1 MKIGVISADPA
12 HENRVALTP
21 DAVKK
26 LRKLGFEVVIQ
37 SGAGQAAYYT
47 DNSYQAAGASIAES
61 SADVIAAARIITTV
75 NDLPT
80 SITKS
85 LASSQIVIGML
96 DPYRNTQLDIYAAQ
110 GVSAFAME
118 LLPRTLSRAQNMDV
132 LSSQANLAGYKAVL
146 LAANEYARPFPMF
159 MTSAGTVKP
168 AKVVILGVGVA
179 GLQAIATA
187 KRLGAVVE
195 ASDLRPDAKEQVESL
210 GGKWLDVPMSADEA
224 QKAKAT
230 GGYAWTPSAQYI
242 KDQAAV
248 VDKALSAADI
258 VITTAQIP
266 GRQAPRLV
274 HQATLAKMKA
284 GSVLIDMAAAT
295 GGNVEGSV
303 ANETITT
310 ANGVRIVGAGNIPS
324 MLAAQASD
332 FYANNLVNFITT
344 LIAPQV
350 TTEATDN
357 NSGNSDN
364 TAPNKLALHLN
375 MEDEIQGALAITHE
389 GQIRLAK
396 R

>member
-1 MKIGVISADPA
+1 MKIGVISAESA
-12 HENRVALTP
+12 SESRVALTP

-37 SGAGQAAYYT
+37 SGAGQASYYA
-47 DNSYQAAGASIAES
+47 DELYQAAGAGIANSSI
-61 SADVIAAARIITTV
+61 DVVTQSQIITTV

-80 SITKS
+80 STTAS
-85 LASSQIVIGML
+85 LTSGQIVIGML
-96 DPYRNTQLDIYAAQ
+96 DPYRNTQLDTYAAK
-110 GVSAFAME
+110 GATAFAME

-146 LAANEYARPFPMF
+146 LAANEYSRPFPMF

-195 ASDLRPDAKEQVESL
+195 ASDLRPTAREQVESL
-210 GGKWLDVPMSADEA
+210 GGKWLDVPMSAEEA
-224 QKAKAT
+224 ETAKST
-230 GGYAWTPSAQYI
+230 GGYAWTPSEQYI
-242 KDQAAV
+242 KDQAAI
-248 VDKALSAADI
+248 VDKALSNADI

-274 HQATLAKMKA
+274 HQSTIAKMKA
-284 GSVLIDMAAAT
+284 GSVLIDMAAGT

-303 ANETITT
+303 PDETITT
-310 ANGVRIVGAGNIPS
+310 SNGVRIVGAANIPS
-324 MLAAQASD
+324 QLAAQSSD
-332 FYANNLVNFITT
+332 LYANNLVNFITT
-344 LIAPQV
+344 LIAPA
-350 TTEATDN
+350 ATD
-357 NSGNSDN
+357 DATAN
-364 TAPNKLALHLN
+364 TMALNLD
-375 MEDEIQGALAITHE
+375 MEDEIQGALAVTHE
-389 GQIRLAK
+389 NQVRLAK

>member
-1 MKIGVISADPA
+1 MKIGVISADIA
-12 HENRVALTP
+12 SESRVALTP

-37 SGAGQAAYYT
+37 SGAGQAAYYA
-47 DNSYQAAGASIAES
+47 DEMYQAAGADIAS
-61 SADVIAAARIITTV
+61 SSTEVVTQSQIITTV
-75 NDLPT
+75 NDLPAAVT
-80 SITKS
+80 EQLT
-85 LASSQIVIGML
+85 AGQIVVGML
-96 DPYRNTQLDIYAAQ
+96 DPYRNTQLDTYAAK
-110 GVSAFAME
+110 GATAFAME

-146 LAANEYARPFPMF
+146 LAANEYSRPFPMF

-195 ASDLRPDAKEQVESL
+195 ASDLRPAAKEQVESL
-210 GGKWLDVPMSADEA
+210 GGKWLDVPMSEEET

-230 GGYAWTPSAQYI
+230 GGYAWTPSEQYI

-248 VDKALSAADI
+248 VDKALSNADI

-274 HQATLAKMKA
+274 HGATLAKMKA
-284 GSVLIDMAAAT
+284 GSVLIDMAAGT

-303 ANETITT
+303 PDDTITT
-310 ANGVRIVGAGNIPS
+310 ANGVRIVGAANIPS
-324 MLAAQASD
+324 MLAAQSSD
-332 FYANNLVNFITT
+332 LYANNLVNFITT
-344 LIAPQV
+344 LIAPA
-350 TTEATDN
+350 ATDDA
-357 NSGNSDN
+357 SA
-364 TAPNKLALHLN
+364 TKLALNLD
-375 MEDEIQGALAITHE
+375 MEDEIQGALAVTHDS
-389 GQIRLAK
+389 QVRLAK

>member
-1 MKIGVISADPA
+1 MKIGVISADSA
-12 HENRVALTP
+12 SESRVALTP

-37 SGAGQAAYYT
+37 SGAGQASYYA
-47 DNSYQAAGASIAES
+47 DALYQAAGADIANSSI
-61 SADVIAAARIITTV
+61 DVVNQSQIITTV

-80 SITKS
+80 STTAALTS
-85 LASSQIVIGML
+85 GQIIIGML
-96 DPYRNTQLDIYAAQ
+96 DPYRNTQLDTYAAK
-110 GVSAFAME
+110 GATAFALE

-146 LAANEYARPFPMF
+146 LAANEYSRPFPMF

-195 ASDLRPDAKEQVESL
+195 ASDLRPTAREQVESL
-210 GGKWLDVPMSADEA
+210 GGKWLDVPMSAEEA
-224 QKAKAT
+224 ETAKST
-230 GGYAWTPSAQYI
+230 GGYAWTPSEQYI

-248 VDKALSAADI
+248 VDKALSNADI

-266 GRQAPRLV
+266 GRNAPRLV
-274 HQATLAKMKA
+274 HQSTIAKMKA
-284 GSVLIDMAAAT
+284 GSVLIDMAAGT

-303 ANETITT
+303 PDETITT
-310 ANGVRIVGAGNIPS
+310 ANGVRIVGAANIPS
-324 MLAAQASD
+324 QLAAQSSD
-332 FYANNLVNFITT
+332 LYANNLVNFITT
-344 LIAPQV
+344 LIAPA
-350 TTEATDN
+350 ATDDA
-357 NSGNSDN
+357 SAK
-364 TAPNKLALHLN
+364 TLALN
-375 MEDEIQGALAITHE
+375 VDMNDEIQGALAVTHDN
-389 GQIRLAK
+389 QVRLAK

>member
-1 MKIGVISADPA
+1 MKIGVISANI
-12 HENRVALTP
+12 ESESRVALTP

-37 SGAGQAAYYT
+37 SGAGQAAYYA
-47 DNSYQAAGASIAES
+47 DELYRAAGADIANS
-61 SADVIAAARIITTV
+61 SSEVIKQSRMITTV
-75 NDLPT
+75 DDLPAEAT
-80 SITKS
+80 DS
-85 LASSQIVIGML
+85 LSSGQIVIGML
-96 DPYRNTQLDIYAAQ
+96 DPYRNTQLDTYAAK
-110 GVSAFAME
+110 GATAFAME

-146 LAANEYARPFPMF
+146 LAANEYSRPFPMF

-195 ASDLRPDAKEQVESL
+195 ASDLRPAAKEQVESL
-210 GGKWLDVPMSADEA
+210 GGKWLDVPMSEEEA

-230 GGYAWTPSAQYI
+230 GGYAWTPSEQYI

-248 VDKALSAADI
+248 VDKALSNADI

-274 HQATLAKMKA
+274 HGATLAKMKA
-284 GSVLIDMAAAT
+284 GSVLIDMAAGT

-303 ANETITT
+303 PNDTITT
-310 ANGVRIVGAGNIPS
+310 DNGVRIVGAANIPS
-324 MLAAQASD
+324 MLAAQSSD
-332 FYANNLVNFITT
+332 LYANNLVNFITT
-344 LIAPQV
+344 LIAP
-350 TTEATDN
+350 AGDDASLN
-357 NSGNSDN
+357 
-364 TAPNKLALHLN
+364 LALHLD
-375 MEDEIQGALAITHE
+375 MEDEIQGALAVTHDS
-389 GQIRLAK
+389 QVRLAK

>member
-1 MKIGVISADPA
+1 MKIGVISADTA
-12 HENRVALTP
+12 SESRVALTP

-37 SGAGQAAYYT
+37 SGAGQAAYYA
-47 DNSYQAAGASIAES
+47 DELYQAAGADIANS
-61 SADVIAAARIITTV
+61 STEVITQSRIITTV
-75 NDLPT
+75 NDLPSET
-80 SITKS
+80 TAN
-85 LASSQIVIGML
+85 LSSGQVVVGML
-96 DPYRNTQLDIYAAQ
+96 DPYRNTQLDTYAAK
-110 GVSAFAME
+110 GATAFAME

-146 LAANEYARPFPMF
+146 LAANEYSRPFPMF

-195 ASDLRPDAKEQVESL
+195 ASDLRPAAKEQVESL
-210 GGKWLDVPMSADEA
+210 GGKWLDVPMSEDEA

-230 GGYAWTPSAQYI
+230 GGYAWTPSEQYI

-248 VDKALSAADI
+248 VDKALSNADI

-266 GRQAPRLV
+266 GRNAPRLV
-274 HQATLAKMKA
+274 HEATLTKMKA
-284 GSVLIDMAAAT
+284 GSVLIDMAAGT

-303 ANETITT
+303 PNDTITT
-310 ANGVRIVGAGNIPS
+310 ENGVRIVGAANIPS
-324 MLAAQASD
+324 MLAAQSSD
-332 FYANNLVNFITT
+332 LYANNLVNFITT
-344 LIAPQV
+344 L
-350 TTEATDN
+350 
-357 NSGNSDN
+357 
-364 TAPNKLALHLN
+364 TAPAGDEAAANDLSLN
-375 MEDEIQGALAITHE
+375 LDMEDEIQGALAVTHD
-389 GQIRLAK
+389 GQVRLAK

>member
-1 MKIGVISADPA
+1 MKIGVISADVA
-12 HENRVALTP
+12 SESRVALTP

-26 LRKLGFEVVIQ
+26 LRKLGFDVVIQ
-37 SGAGQAAYYT
+37 SGAGQAAYYA
-47 DNSYQAAGASIAES
+47 DELYQTAGADIANTSIE
-61 SADVIAAARIITTV
+61 VITQSQIITTV
-75 NDLPT
+75 HDLLAEATGHLT
-80 SITKS
+80 SG
-85 LASSQIVIGML
+85 QIIIGML
-96 DPYRNTQLDIYAAQ
+96 DPYRNTQLDTYASK
-110 GVSAFAME
+110 GVTAFAME

-146 LAANEYARPFPMF
+146 LAANEYSRPFPMF

-195 ASDLRPDAKEQVESL
+195 ASDLRPAAKEQVESL
-210 GGKWLDVPMSADEA
+210 GGKWLDVPMSEDEA
-224 QKAKAT
+224 QKATAT
-230 GGYAWTPSAQYI
+230 GGYAWTPSEQYI

-248 VDKALSAADI
+248 VDKALTNADI

-274 HQATLAKMKA
+274 HEATLAKMKS

-303 ANETITT
+303 PDETITT
-310 ANGVRIVGAGNIPS
+310 AGGVRIVGAANIPS
-324 MLAAQASD
+324 MLAAQSSD
-332 FYANNLVNFITT
+332 LYANNLVNFITT
-344 LIAPQV
+344 LIASAA
-350 TTEATDN
+350 TEATSTD
-357 NSGNSDN
+357 
-364 TAPNKLALHLN
+364 KLALNLD
-375 MEDEIQGALAITHE
+375 MEDEIQGALAVTHE
-389 GQIRLAK
+389 GQVRLNK

>member
-1 MKIGVISADPA
+1 MKIGVISADVA
-12 HENRVALTP
+12 HESRVALTP

-26 LRKLGFEVVIQ
+26 LRKLGFEVIIQ
-37 SGAGQAAYYT
+37 SGAGQAAYYS
-47 DNSYQAAGASIAES
+47 DDSYQAAGASIAASNAEVT
-61 SADVIAAARIITTV
+61 ADARIVTTVDDLPATIAAS
-75 NDLPT
+75 LT
-80 SITKS
+80 SG
-85 LASSQIVIGML
+85 QIVIGML
-96 DPYRNTQLDIYAAQ
+96 DPYRNTQLDAYAEQ
-110 GVSAFAME
+110 GVTAFAME

-146 LAANEYARPFPMF
+146 LAANEFSRPFPMF

-195 ASDLRPDAKEQVESL
+195 ASDLRPAAKEQVESL
-210 GGKWLDVPMSADEA
+210 GGKWLDVPMSEDEA
-224 QKAKAT
+224 QKAKGT
-230 GGYAWTPSAQYI
+230 GGYAWTPSEQYI

-284 GSVLIDMAAAT
+284 GAVLIDMAAGT
-295 GGNVEGSV
+295 GGNVEGCV

-310 ANGVRIVGAGNIPS
+310 ENGVRIVGAANIPS
-324 MLAAQASD
+324 MLAAQSSD
-332 FYANNLVNFITT
+332 FYANNLVHFITT
-344 LIAPQV
+344 LIASESTP
-350 TTEATDN
+350 EAVADN
-357 NSGNSDN
+357 DGSGNAS
-364 TAPNKLALHLN
+364 PNELTLCLN
-375 MEDEIQGALAITHE
+375 MEDEIQGALAVTHD
-389 GQIRLAK
+389 GQVRLAQ

>member
-1 MKIGVISADPA
+1 MKIGVISAESA
-12 HENRVALTP
+12 SESRVALTP

-37 SGAGQAAYYT
+37 SGAGQASYYA
-47 DNSYQAAGASIAES
+47 DELYQAAGADIANSSI
-61 SADVIAAARIITTV
+61 DVVTQSQIITTV

-80 SITKS
+80 STTAS
-85 LASSQIVIGML
+85 LTSGQIIIGML
-96 DPYRNTQLDIYAAQ
+96 DPYRNTQLDTYAAK
-110 GVSAFAME
+110 GATAFAME

-146 LAANEYARPFPMF
+146 LAANEYSRPFPMF

-195 ASDLRPDAKEQVESL
+195 ASDLRPTAREQVESL
-210 GGKWLDVPMSADEA
+210 GGKWLDVPMSAEEA
-224 QKAKAT
+224 ETAKST
-230 GGYAWTPSAQYI
+230 GGYAWTPSEQYI
-242 KDQAAV
+242 KDQAAI
-248 VDKALSAADI
+248 VDKALSNADI

-274 HQATLAKMKA
+274 HQSTIAKMKA
-284 GSVLIDMAAAT
+284 GSVLIDMAAGT

-303 ANETITT
+303 PDETITT
-310 ANGVRIVGAGNIPS
+310 SNGVRIVGAANIPS
-324 MLAAQASD
+324 QLAAQSSD
-332 FYANNLVNFITT
+332 LYANNLVNFITT
-344 LIAPQV
+344 LIAPA
-350 TTEATDN
+350 ATD
-357 NSGNSDN
+357 DATAN
-364 TAPNKLALHLN
+364 TMALNLD
-375 MEDEIQGALAITHE
+375 MEDEIQGALAVTHDN
-389 GQIRLAK
+389 QVRLAK

>member
-1 MKIGVISADPA
+1 MKIGVISAESA
-12 HENRVALTP
+12 SESRVALTP

-37 SGAGQAAYYT
+37 SGAGQASYYA
-47 DNSYQAAGASIAES
+47 DELYQAAGAGIANSSI
-61 SADVIAAARIITTV
+61 DVVTQSQIITTV

-80 SITKS
+80 STTAS
-85 LASSQIVIGML
+85 LTSGQIIIGML
-96 DPYRNTQLDIYAAQ
+96 DPYRNTQLDTYAAK
-110 GVSAFAME
+110 GATAFAME

-146 LAANEYARPFPMF
+146 LAANEYSRPFPMF

-195 ASDLRPDAKEQVESL
+195 ASDLRPTAREQVESL
-210 GGKWLDVPMSADEA
+210 GGKWLDVPMSAEEA
-224 QKAKAT
+224 ETAKST
-230 GGYAWTPSAQYI
+230 GGYAWTPSEQYI
-242 KDQAAV
+242 KDQAAI
-248 VDKALSAADI
+248 VDKALSNADI

-274 HQATLAKMKA
+274 HQSTIAKMKA
-284 GSVLIDMAAAT
+284 GSVLIDMAAGT

-303 ANETITT
+303 PDETITT
-310 ANGVRIVGAGNIPS
+310 SNGVRIVGAANIPS
-324 MLAAQASD
+324 QLAAQSSD
-332 FYANNLVNFITT
+332 LYANNLVNFITT
-344 LIAPQV
+344 LIAPA
-350 TTEATDN
+350 ATD
-357 NSGNSDN
+357 DATAN
-364 TAPNKLALHLN
+364 TMALNLD
-375 MEDEIQGALAITHE
+375 MEDEIQGALAVTHDN
-389 GQIRLAK
+389 QVRLAK